1 MKSDAKTQT
10 EDIQKITSAEQLA
23 ELLRKSRKGQKITIE
38 KLAQFADLSR
48 DAILK
53 FENNKTDIRL
63 SNLLK
68 LLKLCNI
75 ELLIRLRKK

>member
-1 MKSDAKTQT
+1 MKNDSKPQ

-23 ELLRKSRKGQKITIE
+23 GLLRKSRKSQKITIE

-53 FENNKTDIRL
+53 FESNKTDIRI

-68 LLKLCNI
+68 LLSLCNI
-75 ELLIRLRKK
+75 ELLIRTKKK

>member
-1 MKSDAKTQT
+1 MKNDPKPQI
-10 EDIQKITSAEQLA
+10 EDIQRITSAEQLA
-23 ELLRKSRKGQKITIE
+23 ELLRKSRKSQKITIE

-53 FENNKTDIRL
+53 FENNKTDIRI

-68 LLKLCNI
+68 LLNLCNI

>member
-1 MKSDAKTQT
+1 MKNDPKPQI
-10 EDIQKITSAEQLA
+10 EDIQRITSAEQLA
-23 ELLRKSRKGQKITIE
+23 ELLRKSRKSQKITIE

-53 FENNKTDIRL
+53 FENNKTDIRI

-68 LLKLCNI
+68 LLSLCNI

>member
-1 MKSDAKTQT
+1 MKNDPKPQT
-10 EDIQKITSAEQLA
+10 EDIQRITGAEQLA
-23 ELLRKSRKGQKITIE
+23 GLLRKSRKSQKITIE

-53 FENNKTDIRL
+53 FENNKTDIRI

-68 LLKLCNI
+68 LLNLCNI
-75 ELLIRLRKK
+75 ELLIRTKKK

>member
-1 MKSDAKTQT
+1 MKNDPKPQT
-10 EDIQKITSAEQLA
+10 EDIQRISSAEQLA
-23 ELLRKSRKGQKITIE
+23 GLLRKSRKSQKITIE

-53 FENNKTDIRL
+53 FENNKTDIRI

-68 LLKLCNI
+68 LLSLCNI
-75 ELLIRLRKK
+75 ELLIRTKKK

>member
-1 MKSDAKTQT
+1 MKSDTKTQS
-10 EDIQKITSAEQLA
+10 DDFQRITSADQLA
-23 ELLRKSRKGQKITIE
+23 DLLRKSRKGQKITIE

-53 FENNKTDIRL
+53 FENKKTDIRI

-68 LLKLCNI
+68 LLSLCNI
-75 ELLIRLRKK
+75 ELLIRTKKK